1 MGMFKKKKKAE
12 SGVQILSAGQGTS
25 SKTLSNDTK
34 KNSTRSLNKSKSFK
48 KKLGSVFRKSGKD
61 PENRITKSKQANV
74 ARSPDVNIIS
84 PAQTVRTVESEA
96 SHYSRPVDLDDGY
109 EIVSEQ
115 NGMTPKN
122 LFQSKETGNLLP
134 PAWGN
139 AYEEAVKGIGHV
151 QCSPIDDW
159 NNLVE
164 FFMLPDMKKDVVRL
178 LFGDEDSDDVDTP
191 PVKEIRARPSSPIPF
206 DEREAD
212 DPTFYD
218 EQRQLNSL
226 IDEQDEQD
234 DDETVTVQSNQPSI
248 DPSNATSAA
257 TYDRTRATTSVDSGS
272 VASTS
277 IVSIPQ
283 GESNNSSSKV
293 QQNDTVLSKIIPEN
307 SPSATLPNQEAP
319 SQGPEE
325 ELYDT
330 SFTLRFLREVTQVGI
345 MLEYFKVTS
354 DSGNADNMKSTLV
367 TISVKPGVSRGSRL
381 LEPRLC
387 WKDMNLAH
395 DSKDEG
401 ISISLLGVHSV
412 HTSLSRNDTD
422 DDDSPFFTITTENGD
437 VHAFESPTLSER
449 NYVVHGIK
457 NVVAWLSYHLIM
469 GNMTAGSGILPEQDA
484 EAEESGELPS
494 LRTPVQAMNDLAHSF
509 LD

>member
-1 MGMFKKKKKAE
+1 MGLFKKKKTAE
-12 SGVQILSAGQGTS
+12 LGLQVRSARQSTS
-25 SKTLSNDTK
+25 SKSLELTSKDTEK
-34 KNSTRSLNKSKSFK
+34 KSTRSLEKKKSFK

-61 PENRITKSKQANV
+61 PKNKITESKQVNLP
-74 ARSPDVNIIS
+74 RSPNVSIIS
-84 PAQTVRTVESEA
+84 PAQTVGTVGSEA

-109 EIVSEQ
+109 EIVLNSEQ
-115 NGMTPKN
+115 NSMNPIN
-122 LFQSKETGNLLP
+122 LFQSKKVDNLLP
-134 PAWGN
+134 SACRN
-139 AYEEAVKGIGHV
+139 AYEEAVKGIEHAE
-151 QCSPIDDW
+151 CSPLEDW

-164 FFMLPDMKKDVVRL
+164 FFMVPEMKKDMVKL
-178 LFGDEDSDDVDTP
+178 LFGDEDDDVDNP

-206 DEREAD
+206 DEKAAD

-226 IDEQDEQD
+226 IDEQDD
-234 DDETVTVQSNQPSI
+234 DDTFQSNQPSI
-248 DPSNATSAA
+248 DPSNSAA
-257 TYDRTRATTSVDSGS
+257 AYDRTRATTSVDSGS
-272 VASTS
+272 IAS
-277 IVSIPQ
+277 IASIPQ
-283 GESNNSSSKV
+283 GEGDNSVSKG
-293 QQNDTVLSKIIPEN
+293 QRNDTVLSKIIPQN

-345 MLEYFKVTS
+345 MLEYFKVTG
-354 DSGNADNMKSTLV
+354 DGGNGDNMKSTLV
-367 TISVKPGVSRGSRL
+367 TICVKPGVSRGSHL

-387 WKDMNLAH
+387 RKGMNLAH

-401 ISISLLGVHSV
+401 VSISLLGVHSV

-469 GNMTAGSGILPEQDA
+469 GNMTAGSGIVPEQDA
-484 EAEESGELPS
+484 QAEESGELPS